1 MPFYKE
7 LTPIRDMARLFDI
20 RDVLH
25 LNGRKKVIVCPL
37 PQHVH
42 HHRTPSFS
50 IFTTPSGK
58 QRWKCFGNCSL
69 EGDVVDLAG
78 WLFMGN
84 GYDPKDGEKVKQA
97 LTLLTAGTQ
106 INPPKPETTKA
117 PTLSNGLYKL
127 YLPVGEAVVEYARKR
142 GLTRETLERFSV
154 GQSNT
159 SVTWMTMPAI
169 HGERLMGIK
178 MRNLNAKSKR
188 DRFMSAAGSVDGLF
202 GYNFINGTHE
212 PVAIVKGEIPV
223 MVLSQF
229 AILACAPTGGEGSY
243 YKHEELLYPL
253 AFAAKRIVIG
263 DNDQDPEVREK
274 MQLAA
279 RRRGEIFRS
288 PVFFPPEPYTGID
301 DFVLAEPEVAV
312 PLIKSWME

>member
-1 MPFYKE
+1 M
-7 LTPIRDMARLFDI
+7 R
-20 RDVLH
+20 V
-25 LNGRKKVIVCPL
+25 
-37 PQHVH
+37 
-42 HHRTPSFS
+42 
-50 IFTTPSGK
+50 
-58 QRWKCFGNCSL
+58 FGYN
-69 EGDVVDLAG
+69 
-78 WLFMGN
+78 
-84 GYDPKDGEKVKQA
+84 PKDKDKIKEA
-97 LTLLTAGTQ
+97 IALLTGGMR

-142 GLTRETLERFSV
+142 GLTRETLEKFSV

-178 MRNLNAKSKR
+178 MRNLNARDKR
-188 DRFMSAAGSVDGLF
+188 DRFRSVDGSVDGLF
-202 GYNFINGTHE
+202 GYNFINGTLE
-212 PVAIVKGEIPV
+212 PVAVVKGEIPT
-223 MVLSQF
+223 MLLSQF
-229 AILACAPTGGEGSY
+229 GILACAPTGGEGSY

-253 AFAAKRIVIG
+253 AFAKKRIVIG

>member
-1 MPFYKE
+1 
-7 LTPIRDMARLFDI
+7 MARLFDI

-25 LNGRKKVIVCPL
+25 LNGRRKVIVCPL

-50 IFTTPSGK
+50 IFTTPNGK

-69 EGDVVDLAG
+69 EGDVVDLIG
-78 WLFMGN
+78 FIQVPGYQPKN
-84 GYDPKDGEKVKQA
+84 GEDVKRA
-97 LTLLTAGTQ
+97 LAILTGGTQ

-142 GLTRETLERFSV
+142 GLTRETLEKFSV
-154 GQSNT
+154 GQNNT

-169 HGERLMGIK
+169 HGEQLRGIK
-178 MRNLNAKSKR
+178 MRNLDAKSKR
-188 DRFMSAAGSVDGLF
+188 DRFMSAAGSVVGLF
-202 GYNFINGTHE
+202 GYNFINETHE

-223 MVLSQF
+223 MLLSQF
-229 AILACAPTGGEGSY
+229 GILACAPTGGEGSY

-253 AFAAKRIVIG
+253 AFAQKRIVIG

-279 RRRGEIFRS
+279 RRRGEIFRA
-288 PVFFPPEPYTGID
+288 PVWFPPSPFTGVD
-301 DFVLAEPEVAV
+301 DWLLAKPEEAL
-312 PLIKSWME
+312 PAIKHWLSDTGN